1 MKKFFGVLF
10 LIVGLFMLIGGVQF
24 LSSVKTNQQS
34 VEGQIGETVS
44 HEYRSHNDERQ
55 IAGMALLGGGIL
67 FIIIGIIMVAS
78 KSNSQRK
85 KEAEYEV
92 MKRMQ
97 TNANSNS
104 HFSEDKIAHLS
115 NRVKECYLKKD
126 YYSAISAVRQIIEI
140 TPDDSKKYID
150 LACLLSLTQ
159 NLESYTALEKAILL
173 GYSNFEKVNGDPNLD
188 WLRKQPDYE
197 KFVANG
203 YKKVDVD
210 NSKTEPSMEKQD
222 KKGSSLNEDVI
233 QKLEKLAELKDRG
246 ILTDEEFQIEKKKLL
261 SI

>member
-1 MKKFFGVLF
+1 MKKAFGIIFLLVGLF
-10 LIVGLFMLIGGVQF
+10 LIIGGVSVLSSVSTSQQSLEGQAYEAISQEYRSNNDDKQLFGMALIGGGAV
-24 LSSVKTNQQS
+24 
-34 VEGQIGETVS
+34 
-44 HEYRSHNDERQ
+44 
-55 IAGMALLGGGIL
+55 LLIL
-67 FIIIGIIMVAS
+67 GIIMVAS

-85 KEAEYEV
+85 KEAEYDV

-97 TNANSNS
+97 TNVNSNS

-126 YYSAISAVRQIIEI
+126 YYSAISAVRQIIDI

-159 NLESYTALEKAILL
+159 NLESYTALEKAIAL

-203 YKKVDVD
+203 FKKTEVE
-210 NSKTEPSMEKQD
+210 NPKTEPSMEKQD

-246 ILTDEEFQIEKKKLL
+246 ILTEEEFQEQKKKILN
-261 SI
+261 